1 MANKPI
7 AIAIQSQE
15 GQKRVQVSP
24 SAKTEELFTKVQQ
37 VFNLTSCQFALYKK
51 QNKTLEI
58 ANTRTKTVSGAG
70 LNHGDR
76 LFMFPK
82 SQNLFQ
88 SSDTSSQNDFK
99 VPSVVI
105 EDEIDQEL
113 HKMDGKVKRPSEERQ
128 KCQSWV
134 PDFYDPFDE
143 EYLSKQK
150 IKFMSFHSHIRK
162 LSAGM
167 SKGKFTPLSNIS
179 CKKQPTPRCE
189 RVCWEGKGICS
200 KCQPSAITLNR
211 QPWRHVDTIT
221 FENSHIV
228 KRFQE
233 HDHKQVFMVTTM
245 VTIYRRAPGTT

>member
-58 ANTRTKTVSGAG
+58 ANTRTKTVSGVG

-88 SSDTSSQNDFK
+88 SSDTSSQNDLK

-113 HKMDGKVKRPSEERQ
+113 HKMDGKVARPSEREAEMSELGPRLLR
-128 KCQSWV
+128 
-134 PDFYDPFDE
+134 PF
-143 EYLSKQK
+143 
-150 IKFMSFHSHIRK
+150 
-162 LSAGM
+162 
-167 SKGKFTPLSNIS
+167 
-179 CKKQPTPRCE
+179 
-189 RVCWEGKGICS
+189 
-200 KCQPSAITLNR
+200 
-211 QPWRHVDTIT
+211 
-221 FENSHIV
+221 
-228 KRFQE
+228 
-233 HDHKQVFMVTTM
+233 
-245 VTIYRRAPGTT
+245 